1 MKIKFSLVCLSS
13 FFLFL
18 QVIIDCCSICNLKK
32 KCRFYPN
39 KKKKIIII
47 LIKGTTYIQLKKKK
61 RVQFIILESKEGE
74 RRRIVKSRL
83 SVLSSPLSLHPSL
96 TSMQENKQIETLS
109 LSLHTLFDKLII
121 ISQRVDLY
129 LEQKDVRKEIIG
141 GCLCPGCFTR
151 KRRKKR
157 RRSGWS
163 CEVDP
168 RTKGGKRK
176 RWVGERQPR
185 RAGGGGGGSRFV
197 KVKSKQ
203 SLRLPGR

>member
-47 LIKGTTYIQLKKKK
+47 LIKGTTYIQLKKKEK
-61 RVQFIILESKEGE
+61 GPIHYSREQR

-96 TSMQENKQIETLS
+96 TSMQENKQIEILS

-141 GCLCPGCFTR
+141 TRLSLPGCFTR

-157 RRSGWS
+157 RRSG
-163 CEVDP
+163 
-168 RTKGGKRK
+168 
-176 RWVGERQPR
+176 
-185 RAGGGGGGSRFV
+185 
-197 KVKSKQ
+197 
-203 SLRLPGR
+203 